1 MQRLRASHFYRVL
14 PGRCHPE
21 LLRDLGVDVKYHDD
35 PLEVCGYVARLA
47 YRACG
52 ALQYSLALL
61 ARAFYDIKS
70 PFSNI
75 FLFCRRILIL
85 LGNQEALLLR
95 ILPEATFLFSCSS
108 SLSLSIPSRRD
119 AAASSSGISCF
130 SPCRAIR
137 RLCGRVSGRPLSVVR
152 RFSCL

>member
-1 MQRLRASHFYRVL
+1 LQRLRASHFYRVL

-137 RLCGRVSGRPLSVVR
+137 RLCGRVSGRPL
-152 RFSCL
+152 